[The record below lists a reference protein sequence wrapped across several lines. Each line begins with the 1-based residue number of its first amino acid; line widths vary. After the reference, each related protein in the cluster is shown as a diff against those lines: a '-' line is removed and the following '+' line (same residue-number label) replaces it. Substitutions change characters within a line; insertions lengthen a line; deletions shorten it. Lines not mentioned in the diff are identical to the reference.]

1 MRTIVVLGSTG
12 SIGANTLK
20 VVDAFPDE
28 LRVAGLCAC
37 RNIAALGEQIARFR
51 PRLVAVGDEAKARE
65 LRALVGGAVEVAGG
79 EAGIARLAAMPGA
92 DTVVSAMVGAAG
104 LVPTLAAVRAGK
116 RVALA
121 NKEVLVCA
129 GEIVMGEAVKRG
141 AEVLPVDSEHSAI
154 HQCLRAG
161 ERGEV
166 RRIILTAS
174 GGPFLRSSK
183 AEMARATPEA
193 ALRHPRWKM
202 GRKVT
207 IDSATMM
214 NKALEMIEARW
225 LFGLPP
231 DRIDVLVHPESVVH
245 SLVEF
250 EDGSV
255 IAQLSLADMR
265 IPIQYA
271 LLHPRRAAGPWG
283 ALRLDRLGALRFEA
297 PDPGRFPAL
306 ALARA
311 AMAAGGTMPAVMNAA
326 NEVAV
331 QRFLAGR
338 LPFTGIAA
346 LVEDVMRG
354 RSAVASPT
362 IDEIIGAD
370 GWARRR
376 AGGAS

>member
-12 SIGANTLK
+12 SIGTNTLK
-20 VVDAFPDE
+20 VVEAFPAE
-28 LRVAGLCAC
+28 LRVAGLGV
-37 RNIAALGEQIARFR
+37 RRSIAVLHEQVGRFG
-51 PRLVAVGDEAKARE
+51 PRLVAVGDESKARE
-65 LRALVGGAVEVAGG
+65 LRAAVGRGVEVAGG
-79 EAGIARLAAMPGA
+79 AAGIARLAVMPEA

-104 LVPTLAAVRAGK
+104 LVPTLEAVRAGK

-129 GEIVMGEAVKRG
+129 GEIVMAEAARRG
-141 AEVLPVDSEHSAI
+141 AELLPVDSEHSAI

-166 RRIILTAS
+166 KRLILTAS
-174 GGPFLRSSK
+174 GGPFLRASK

-193 ALRHPRWKM
+193 ALKHPRWKM

-225 LFGLPP
+225 LFGIPP
-231 DRIDVLVHPESVVH
+231 ERIDVLVHPESVVH

-283 ALRLDRLGALRFEA
+283 ALDLGRLGALRFER
-297 PDPGRFPAL
+297 PDPARFPAL
-306 ALARA
+306 SLARE

-331 QRFLAGR
+331 QRFLAGE

-346 LVEDVMRG
+346 LVGRVMG
-354 RSAVASPT
+354 GHAAVASPS
-362 IDEIIGAD
+362 IEAVVAADE
-370 GWARRR
+370 WARAR
-376 AGGAS
+376 AGEAS

>member
-12 SIGANTLK
+12 SIGVNTLK
-20 VVDAFPDE
+20 VVEAFPDD
-28 LRVAGLCAC
+28 LRVAGLGVR
-37 RNIAALGEQIARFR
+37 RNIAALGAQIARFA
-51 PRLVAVGDEAKARE
+51 PRRVAVGDEAKARE
-65 LRALVGGAVEVAGG
+65 LKSRVGAGVAVDGG
-79 EAGIARLAAMPGA
+79 PEGMVRLAVMLEA

-104 LVPTLAAVRAGK
+104 LLPTLAAVRMGK
-116 RVALA
+116 RIALA

-129 GEIVMGEAVKRG
+129 GEIVMGEAARHG

-166 RRIILTAS
+166 KRLILTAS
-174 GGPFLRSSK
+174 GGPFLRASK
-183 AEMARATPEA
+183 GEMARATPGA

-202 GRKVT
+202 GKKVS

-225 LFGLPP
+225 LFGVAPE
-231 DRIDVLVHPESVVH
+231 RIDVLVHPESVVH

-265 IPIQYA
+265 LPIQYA
-271 LLHPRRAAGPWG
+271 LLHPRRAPGPCG
-283 ALRLDRLGALRFEA
+283 SLGLDRLGALHFES
-297 PDPGRFPAL
+297 PDPSRFPAL
-306 ALARA
+306 ALARG

-331 QRFLAGR
+331 QRFLGGEI
-338 LPFTGIAA
+338 PFTGIVE
-346 LVEDVMRG
+346 LVAGVMR
-354 RSAVASPT
+354 SHAPVISPSLED
-362 IDEIIGAD
+362 IFRAD
-370 GWARRR
+370 GWAREQ
-376 AGGAS
+376 AESAA

>member
-12 SIGANTLK
+12 SIGVNTLK
-20 VVDAFPDE
+20 VIEAFPGE
-28 LRVAGLCAC
+28 LRVAGLGVR
-37 RNIAALGEQIARFR
+37 RNIAALAAQIARFT

-65 LRALVGGAVEVAGG
+65 LKSLVGDRVKVAGG
-79 EAGIARLAAMPGA
+79 PGGMARLAVMPEA

-104 LVPTLAAVRAGK
+104 LLPTLEAVRAGK
-116 RVALA
+116 RIALA

-129 GEIVMGEAVKRG
+129 GEIVMGEAARRG

-166 RRIILTAS
+166 KRLILTAS
-174 GGPFLRSSK
+174 GGPFLRASK
-183 AEMARATPEA
+183 RAMARATPEA

-202 GRKVT
+202 GKKVS

-225 LFGLPP
+225 LFGVAPE
-231 DRIDVLVHPESVVH
+231 RIDILVHPESIVH

-283 ALRLDRLGALRFEA
+283 SLELDRLGALHFES
-297 PDPGRFPAL
+297 PDPSRFPAL
-306 ALARA
+306 GLARG

-326 NEVAV
+326 NEIAV
-331 QRFLAGR
+331 QRFLAGEI
-338 LPFTGIAA
+338 PFTGIAA
-346 LVEDVMRG
+346 LVEGVMGGHRPVLFPSLEDIF
-354 RSAVASPT
+354 R
-362 IDEIIGAD
+362 AD
-370 GWARRR
+370 GWARAQAGR
-376 AGGAS
+376 AA